1 MTAPGLE
8 GWTESFPESPVLRRL
23 PIPAD
28 VYVDTSSVFPAGT
41 GFSRADQL
49 PLRVRACAVQLESC
63 MPATLHNWLRVAS
76 GRWVAQVC
84 VPASSA
90 NGRSS
95 LDLWLWVDA
104 AAVRPR

>member
-1 MTAPGLE
+1 
-8 GWTESFPESPVLRRL
+8 
-23 PIPAD
+23 
-28 VYVDTSSVFPAGT
+28 
-41 GFSRADQL
+41 
-49 PLRVRACAVQLESC
+49 